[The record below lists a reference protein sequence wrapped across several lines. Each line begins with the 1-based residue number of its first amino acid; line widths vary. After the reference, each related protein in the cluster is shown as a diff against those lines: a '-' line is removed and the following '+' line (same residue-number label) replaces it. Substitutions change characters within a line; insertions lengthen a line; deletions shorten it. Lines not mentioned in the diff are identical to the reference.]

1 MLQHQVWG
9 IIFHAVYTYYKNNLS
24 THKELL
30 RFTTRSYKMYIVL
43 DVINTLIYRDISA
56 GKYTFLPKIHRRD
69 GQRSPKFRN
78 SVSILFSLSA

>member
-30 RFTTRSYKMYIVL
+30 QFAFH
-43 DVINTLIYRDISA
+43 DA
-56 GKYTFLPKIHRRD
+56 FL
-69 GQRSPKFRN
+69 
-78 SVSILFSLSA
+78 